1 MEAIRFIEEID
12 SNTLTLNNLD
22 RFKGK
27 KVEIIV
33 LPIESDI
40 SKFDKE
46 WASEAEDRIHA
57 FKKGK
62 IKALNG
68 EQIVAELKEK
78 YSVE

>member
-1 MEAIRFIEEID
+1 MEAIRFIEKIN

-33 LPIESDI
+33 LPIEPDI
-40 SKFDKE
+40 SQFDKE
-46 WASEAEDRIHA
+46 WANEAEDRIQA

-62 IKALNG
+62 IEALDG
-68 EQIVAELKEK
+68 EQVVAELKEK
-78 YSVE
+78 YSV